1 MKAVV
6 IDASA
11 GAEIVADTRRGR
23 ALTRLVP
30 AGAEGWVPEH
40 FYAEVL
46 GVLRR
51 RFLIEKAVT
60 EEQATAAVARLRRWP
75 LHQASI
81 APLKSG
87 RVADELALVDSEGV
101 GRLHRLV
108 ERLDAAHRHG
118 FAQHGE
124 VSRVE
129 VVGRELRRRPT
140 TPACVSVAR
149 RPFIERER
157 RRRLAGEALGP
168 DELRQHRRDSEAVG
182 RPSQRPVLP

>member
-1 MKAVV
+1 MSAVV

-75 LHQASI
+75 LHNASI
-81 APLKSG
+81 APLVDAAWAY
-87 RVADELALVDSEGV
+87 RHNMTAADALYVALAEHLGADFLTDDHKLVDGPTFPRYV
-101 GRLHRLV
+101 NALRLP
-108 ERLDAAHRHG
+108 A
-118 FAQHGE
+118 
-124 VSRVE
+124 
-129 VVGRELRRRPT
+129 RP
-140 TPACVSVAR
+140 
-149 RPFIERER
+149 
-157 RRRLAGEALGP
+157 
-168 DELRQHRRDSEAVG
+168 
-182 RPSQRPVLP
+182 